1 MRIAAAYS
9 YGYTINYSRLKQAA
23 PPTTQEEGTLH
34 FQSAGEALAE
44 ILAEDPRVVAFGEI
58 HPQSPAQSITGIYTS
73 EILPALA
80 GGGITELVLEALFSD
95 PTIEQDLVIF
105 YKTGRLNE
113 KETPALLANIELY
126 TDADLIK
133 SLLLK
138 ARELGIR
145 VHPGGLSR
153 ETAQATIFR
162 PDFST
167 RDELRLRAQS
177 EITQNI
183 LHKINHLLDQ
193 GRRVAVFSGRR
204 HNDIHPTPADSVN
217 GVNFGTFLQER
228 LGNAYFEV
236 DLMRGNNIREPIEQE
251 DVPQDGVNVI
261 KDENSYTFVFP
272 R

>member
-9 YGYTINYSRLKQAA
+9 YGYAVHFSRLKQAA
-23 PPTTQEEGTLH
+23 PPTH
-34 FQSAGEALAE
+34 FQSAGDVLEE
-44 ILAEDPRVVAFGEI
+44 ILAEEPQVVAFGEI
-58 HPQSPAQSITGIYTS
+58 HPQSPAQSITGIFTS

-80 GGGITELVLEALFSD
+80 EGGITELVLEALFYD

-105 YKTGRLNE
+105 YKTGQLNE

-153 ETAQATIFR
+153 ETAQATIFQR
-162 PDFST
+162 DFS
-167 RDELRLRAQS
+167 RREDLRLRAQG

-183 LHKINHLLDQ
+183 LHKINHLLEQ

-236 DLMRGNNIREPIEQE
+236 DLMRGNNIRSPIRPE
-251 DVPQDGVNVI
+251 DVPQDGVNI
-261 KDENSYTFVFP
+261 FQEDNSYTLVFP
-272 R
+272 Q

>member
-9 YGYTINYSRLKQAA
+9 YGYAVYCSRLKQAA
-23 PPTTQEEGTLH
+23 PSTH
-34 FQSAGEALAE
+34 FQSAGEVLEE
-44 ILAEDPRVVAFGEI
+44 ILAEEPQVVAFGEI
-58 HPQSPAQSITGIYTS
+58 HPQSLGQSITGIFTD

-80 GGGITELVLEALFSD
+80 EGGITELVLEALFYD

-126 TDADLIK
+126 TDEDLIK
-133 SLLLK
+133 SLLFK

-236 DLMRGNNIREPIEQE
+236 DLMRGNNIRSPIRPE
-251 DVPQDGVNVI
+251 DVPQDGVNI
-261 KDENSYTFVFP
+261 FQEDNSYTLVFP
-272 R
+272 Q

>member
-9 YGYTINYSRLKQAA
+9 YGYAVHFPRLKQAA
-23 PPTTQEEGTLH
+23 PPTH
-34 FQSAGEALAE
+34 FQSAGDVLEE
-44 ILAEDPRVVAFGEI
+44 ILAEEPQVVAFGEI
-58 HPQSPAQSITGIYTS
+58 HPQSPAQSITGIFTS

-80 GGGITELVLEALFSD
+80 EGGITELVLEALFYD

-153 ETAQATIFR
+153 ETAQATIFQR
-162 PDFST
+162 DFS
-167 RDELRLRAQS
+167 RREDLRLRAQG

-183 LHKINHLLDQ
+183 LHKINHLLEQ

-236 DLMRGNNIREPIEQE
+236 DLMRGNNIRSPIRPE
-251 DVPQDGVNVI
+251 DVPQDGVNI
-261 KDENSYTFVFP
+261 FQEDNSYTLVFP
-272 R
+272 Q

>member
-1 MRIAAAYS
+1 
-9 YGYTINYSRLKQAA
+9 
-23 PPTTQEEGTLH
+23 
-34 FQSAGEALAE
+34 
-44 ILAEDPRVVAFGEI
+44 VAFGEI
-58 HPQSPAQSITGIYTS
+58 HPQSPAQSITGIFTS

-80 GGGITELVLEALFSD
+80 EGGITELVLEALFYD

-105 YKTGRLNE
+105 YKTGQLNE

-153 ETAQATIFR
+153 ETAQATIFQR
-162 PDFST
+162 DFS
-167 RDELRLRAQS
+167 RREDLRLRAQG

-183 LHKINHLLDQ
+183 LHKINHLLEQ

-236 DLMRGNNIREPIEQE
+236 DLMRGNNIRSPIRPE
-251 DVPQDGVNVI
+251 DVPQDGVNI
-261 KDENSYTFVFP
+261 FQEDNSYTLVFP
-272 R
+272 Q